1 MLKIH
6 SGCSEHDKYKKLG
19 ALAAAGS
26 LAPLELAELHAHL
39 RRCEQCHEVFR
50 QYRALTTKGIA
61 ILADGYAERR
71 GEASWDDAPALE
83 QLLERIQ
90 IDQQTAPGKNHR
102 TSTPIPPS
110 IFLRTPARSIAAL
123 VLAACLIFAVA
134 FGSYRVGIR
143 THSRSIGNLAPLPIP
158 ADDRFEKISQEKRQA
173 DETLAAQAK
182 RLAQLHADGA
192 QKEQELGK

>member
-6 SGCSEHDKYKKLG
+6 SGCDEHDKYKKLG

-39 RRCEQCHEVFR
+39 RRCEQCQEVFR

-90 IDQQTAPGKNHR
+90 IDQQTAPGK
-102 TSTPIPPS
+102 TIEPPPRFRPAFFS
-110 IFLRTPARSIAAL
+110 GLPLALLLRWSSRHAL
-123 VLAACLIFAVA
+123 
-134 FGSYRVGIR
+134 S
-143 THSRSIGNLAPLPIP
+143 SR
-158 ADDRFEKISQEKRQA
+158 
-173 DETLAAQAK
+173 
-182 RLAQLHADGA
+182 
-192 QKEQELGK
+192 